1 MKRVWAGLSI
11 LLSIAMALAGDKDK
25 RFSPGTA
32 TSYSTKQ
39 SQGKITVAAV
49 PYVND
54 DEIRSAF
61 GKANP
66 YKSGVLPVLVI
77 IQNESDQALRLDLK
91 AEYIDARDRH
101 IDALTTREIYAAGP
115 APKRPNVGVGSPI
128 PLPKKKNPLGAWEI
142 EGLAFAARLVPPGES
157 VHGFFYFQSR
167 LDPNAKL
174 YLTGLSE
181 AKSGK
186 ELFYFEIPLTS
197 NP

>member
-1 MKRVWAGLSI
+1 MSI
-11 LLSIAMALAGDKDK
+11 TTAFAGDKDK
-25 RFSPGTA
+25 RFSPGA
-32 TSYSTKQ
+32 AASYPTKQ
-39 SQGKITVAAV
+39 SQGKVTVAAV
-49 PYVND
+49 PYVDD

-77 IQNESDQALRLDLK
+77 VQNDSDQALRLDLK
-91 AEYIDARDRH
+91 AEYIDARERH
-101 IDALTTREIYAAGP
+101 IDAITSREILAAGP
-115 APKRPNVGVGSPI
+115 APKRPNIGVGSPI
-128 PLPKKKNPLGAWEI
+128 PLPKKKNPLNAWEI
-142 EGLAFAARLVPPGES
+142 EGLAFSARMVPPGES

-167 LDPNAKL
+167 LEPNAKL